1 MDGSLPLS
9 LSLSLS
15 LSTPLCV
22 CGYVRARVCVRA
34 YMCLC
39 VVEGEGG
46 DLKSIDCSFIR
57 MVGRWLV
64 VGCSGVYFTGTG
76 RLIIAVV

>member
-1 MDGSLPLS
+1 
-9 LSLSLS
+9 
-15 LSTPLCV
+15 
-22 CGYVRARVCVRA
+22 
-34 YMCLC
+34 MCLC